1 MLRFLIATA
10 LLAAPYSARAEA
22 AQCPQLDYALD
33 APPPAADGQ
42 LVLTADQVLMEQ
54 GGLSS
59 LGGAVRL
66 TQDGK
71 TFSADAL
78 DYDEAQQ
85 RVRVKVQSLFR
96 NRDLVIKSREA
107 EFDLTAERGAFLGT
121 EFSLLS
127 RGARGVAEEIAL
139 NSDGTVRLAGMS
151 YTTCAPGNEAW
162 MLDAGELRFN
172 YDEGLG
178 TARNVRVEFGGVPIF
193 YTPYFQFPIDGRRRT
208 GLLFPTFGESEQT
221 GADIR
226 WPVYLNLA
234 PNYDATLTPRL
245 MSRRGVQLGSDFRY
259 LLDRSQ
265 GRAEYDYLNRDKVT
279 GDTRAYFSFEHQ
291 GLINRR
297 LSLDARFGDV
307 SDRAYFED
315 LGDDLELA
323 SITHLERS
331 ARLIYQAPA
340 AYTIQ
345 VLAQDYQTV
354 ASNLALADEPYRR
367 LPQIRL
373 DAINTRPLF
382 GTRLG
387 IGGEYV
393 NFSRNQSVQGQ
404 RVDVL
409 PYLRM
414 EHERAWWYTALQ
426 GDMRYTSYQLT
437 NTTPGQNTQ
446 PERVL
451 SGFSAEGGLRFE
463 RLSPGGALQTLEPR
477 LMYLYVPFVD
487 QDDLPLFDSGEPDF
501 DFTQLFARNRFSG
514 EDRVSDANHIVL
526 AATSRL
532 LDPVSGFARWSASVG
547 QLYRLER
554 PRVQLPGSLNTP
566 SSGATDFIASLDYR
580 MSQRWSGSLSS
591 QWSPD
596 GGEFDRAAIAARYRD
611 SGRRFDIAYRYRQAI
626 LEQADL
632 ALSTPLSSSWRIAG
646 RWRYSLQDDATLD
659 NIVGLEY
666 ETCCWALRGSYRRF
680 IANTAGEFN
689 SGIYLQLE
697 LKGLTRFGTGVAG
710 LLPMDEGAPDAH
722 QKR

>member
-1 MLRFLIATA
+1 MLRLLIATA
-10 LLAAPYSARAEA
+10 LLAAPYSARGAE
-22 AQCPQLDYALD
+22 AQCPQLDYALE
-33 APPPAADGQ
+33 APSPAPDGQ

-59 LGGAVRL
+59 LGGAVKL

-71 TFSADAL
+71 TFAAEAL
-78 DYDEAQQ
+78 DYDESQQ

-96 NRDLVIKSREA
+96 NRDLVIKSRAA
-107 EFDLTAERGAFLGT
+107 EFDLNAERGAFLGT
-121 EFSLLS
+121 EFTLLS
-127 RGARGVAEEIAL
+127 RGARGLAEEISL
-139 NSDGTVRLAGMS
+139 NGDGTVGLAGMS
-151 YTTCAPGNEAW
+151 YTTCAPGSEAW

-178 TARNVRVEFGGVPIF
+178 TARNVRIEFGGVPIF

-245 MSRRGVQLGSDFRY
+245 MSRRGVQLGTGFRY
-259 LLDRSQ
+259 LLDRSE
-265 GRAEYDYLNRDKVT
+265 GTAGYDYLNRDKVT
-279 GDTRAYFSFEHQ
+279 GDTRTYFNFQHA

-331 ARLIYQAPA
+331 ARFIYQAPA
-340 AYTIQ
+340 SYTIQ

-367 LPQIRL
+367 LPQLRL
-373 DAINTRPLF
+373 DAATREPIF

-387 IGGEYV
+387 IAGEYV
-393 NFSRNQSVQGQ
+393 NFSRSQSVEGQ
-404 RVDVL
+404 RVDLL
-409 PYLRM
+409 PYLRV
-414 EHERAWWYTALQ
+414 EHDRAWWYAALQ
-426 GDMRYTSYQLT
+426 GDLRYTSYQLT
-437 NTTPGQNTQ
+437 NLTPGQDSQ

-451 SGFSAEGGLRFE
+451 GGFSAESGLRFE
-463 RLSPGGALQTLEPR
+463 RLSSSGALQTLEPR
-477 LMYLYVPFVD
+477 LMYLYVPFEN
-487 QDDLPLFDSGEPDF
+487 QDNLPLFDSGEPDF

-514 EDRVSDANHIVL
+514 EDRVSDANHIAL

-547 QLYRLER
+547 QLYRLDR
-554 PRVQLPGSLNTP
+554 PQVQLPGSLSAP

-596 GGEFDRAAIAARYRD
+596 GGEFDRAAIAARYSD
-611 SGRRFDIAYRYRQAI
+611 HGRRFDIAYRYRQAI

-632 ALSTPLSSSWRIAG
+632 ALSTPVSSSWRLAG
-646 RWRYSLQDDATLD
+646 RWRYSLQDDTTLD

-680 IANTAGEFN
+680 IANTAGDFN

-697 LKGLTRFGTGVAG
+697 LKGLTRFGTGVTG
-710 LLPMDEGAPDAH
+710 LLPMDNGAPDEH